1 MCDICDWSLNAVP
14 WKHLS
19 IPIQLSLKSMRRKF
33 YLSDCQ
39 TIKMLKRHHPL
50 KSHTKSTSHKSLW
63 NRIRVIYKWNYMNWH
78 FIDLDLMSKI
88 MAQQCFREDGGSENA
103 NLISV
108 FRRQEHLQLDL
119 VHLLSQLD
127 VVQRRL
133 QAVLCR
139 TYVELRHSMNDVTW
153 MDFGDG
159 WCWPEDTRET
169 WTVP

>member
-1 MCDICDWSLNAVP
+1 
-14 WKHLS
+14 
-19 IPIQLSLKSMRRKF
+19 
-33 YLSDCQ
+33 
-39 TIKMLKRHHPL
+39 
-50 KSHTKSTSHKSLW
+50 
-63 NRIRVIYKWNYMNWH
+63 
-78 FIDLDLMSKI
+78 

-139 TYVELRHSMNDVTW
+139 TYVELRHSMNDVT
-153 MDFGDG
+153 
-159 WCWPEDTRET
+159 
-169 WTVP
+169 